1 MVKSLCI
8 LGGHIQA
15 LGLARQAKQKRVQ
28 VSLIVPDGFS
38 VARFSKCVDKT
49 YICKNEDEL
58 ELCLKKCQGKDT
70 MLFPTSDEYIDYI
83 VRNYDSLNELFTIA
97 LPDLSAV
104 KLFADK
110 TRTYRFAEENDI
122 PHPWSRYPQNL
133 DDVEAMAEQLDFPV
147 VIKPAVMYNFHK
159 KFGKKAFLC
168 ENKEGLMSKTKEI
181 DAGDYPISG
190 MIIQE
195 YLAGGP
201 QNLYSFG
208 FFAVDGEV
216 KSSIV
221 VNRIRQNPMDFG
233 NSTTFAVTV
242 DVPEIEE
249 LSRRIVKI
257 TNYTGMG
264 EAEFMY
270 EKGEY
275 KFLEINTR
283 AWKWHAITNGNGFSF
298 IGDWIDWLNVG
309 MLPQRQEKAKTIAWV
324 ERLTDFAVILKG
336 VFRGQVSFMEAMR
349 SYRRKKVSAVW
360 SLRDP
365 LPAIMYVLMSPI
377 LFIKRY

>member
-58 ELCLKKCQGKDT
+58 DLCLKKCQGKDT

-83 VRNYDSLNELFTIA
+83 VRNYDSLKELFTIA
-97 LPDLSAV
+97 LPELSTV

-110 TRTYRFAEENDI
+110 TRTYRFAEENNI
-122 PHPWSRYPQNL
+122 PHPWSRYPQKLN
-133 DDVEAMAEQLDFPV
+133 DVEAMAEQLDYPV
-147 VIKPAVMYNFHK
+147 VIKPAVMYDFHK

-168 ENKEGLMSKTKEI
+168 ENKENLMSKTKEI
-181 DAGDYPISG
+181 VAGDYPISG

-201 QNLYSFG
+201 KNLYSFG

-249 LSRRIVKI
+249 LSKRSVKI
-257 TNYTGMG
+257 ANYTGMG
-264 EAEFMY
+264 EAEFMFD
-270 EKGEY
+270 KGEY

-283 AWKWHAITNGNGFSF
+283 AWKWHAITNGRGFSF
-298 IGDWIDWLNVG
+298 IGDWIDWLNTDK
-309 MLPQRQEKAKTIAWV
+309 LPQRQEKAETMAWV
-324 ERLTDFAVILKG
+324 ERFTDFAVILKG
-336 VFRGQVSFMEAMR
+336 VFRGQVSFLEAVR
-349 SYRRKKVSAVW
+349 SYRYKKVSAVW

>member
-58 ELCLKKCQGKDT
+58 DLCLKKCQGKDT

-83 VRNYDSLNELFTIA
+83 VRNYDSLKELFTIA
-97 LPDLSAV
+97 LPELSTV

-110 TRTYRFAEENDI
+110 TRTYRFAEENNI
-122 PHPWSRYPQNL
+122 PHPWSRYPQKLN
-133 DDVEAMAEQLDFPV
+133 DVEAMAEQLDYPV
-147 VIKPAVMYNFHK
+147 VIKPAVMYDFHK

-168 ENKEGLMSKTKEI
+168 ENKENLMSKTKEI
-181 DAGDYPISG
+181 VAGDYPISG

-201 QNLYSFG
+201 KNLYSFG

-249 LSRRIVKI
+249 LSKRSVKI
-257 TNYTGMG
+257 ANYTGMG
-264 EAEFMY
+264 EAEFRFD
-270 EKGEY
+270 KGEY

-283 AWKWHAITNGNGFSF
+283 AWKWHAITNGRGFSF
-298 IGDWIDWLNVG
+298 IGDWIDWLNTDK
-309 MLPQRQEKAKTIAWV
+309 LPQRQEKAETMAWV
-324 ERLTDFAVILKG
+324 ERFTDFAVILKG
-336 VFRGQVSFMEAMR
+336 VFRGQVSFLEAVR
-349 SYRRKKVSAVW
+349 SYRYKKVSAVW

>member
-15 LGLARQAKQKRVQ
+15 LGLARQAKLKRVQ

-70 MLFPTSDEYIDYI
+70 MLFPTSDDYIDYI
-83 VRNYDSLNELFTIA
+83 VRNYDSLKELFTIA
-97 LPDLSAV
+97 LPEFSAV

-110 TRTYRFAEENDI
+110 IRTYRFAEENDI

-133 DDVEAMAEQLDFPV
+133 SDVEAMAEQFDYPV
-147 VIKPAVMYNFHK
+147 VVKPAVMYDFHK

-168 ENKEGLMSKTKEI
+168 ENKESLMSKTKEI
-181 DAGDYPISG
+181 VAGDYPISG

-201 QNLYSFG
+201 KNLYSFG
-208 FFAVDGEV
+208 FFAVNGEV

-249 LSRRIVKI
+249 LSRRIVKD

-298 IGDWIDWLNVG
+298 IGDWIDWLNTG
-309 MLPQRQEKAKTIAWV
+309 KLPQRQEKVGTMAWV

-336 VFRGQVSFMEAMR
+336 VFRGQVSFKDAVR
-349 SYRRKKVSAVW
+349 SYRHKKVSAVW

-377 LFIKRY
+377 LFVKRY

>member
-1 MVKSLCI
+1 
-8 LGGHIQA
+8 
-15 LGLARQAKQKRVQ
+15 
-28 VSLIVPDGFS
+28 
-38 VARFSKCVDKT
+38 
-49 YICKNEDEL
+49 
-58 ELCLKKCQGKDT
+58 